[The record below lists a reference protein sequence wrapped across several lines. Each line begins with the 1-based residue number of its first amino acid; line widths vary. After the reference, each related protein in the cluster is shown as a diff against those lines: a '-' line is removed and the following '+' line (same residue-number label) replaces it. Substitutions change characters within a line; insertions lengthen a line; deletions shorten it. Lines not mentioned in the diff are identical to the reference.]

1 MRAAV
6 HHPPDETLAVFAA
19 GTLSEG
25 ETLVV
30 ATHVETCAT
39 CQAWVRTLEDIGGI
53 LLEDYPPLALA
64 PDALRETVAQLPDA
78 PADPGTISA
87 SPVAVSDMVD
97 LSADLSAD
105 LPAVLLRY
113 QLGPW
118 EVMGPGMEYRRIMT
132 SDDGKGPV
140 ILARL
145 SPGAALEPHGHEDKE
160 WICILAGAFQ
170 DEHGHYGVGDFVAA
184 DQDTIHTPIADQQAG
199 CLCVVTGH

>member
-30 ATHVETCAT
+30 ATHIEICAT
-39 CQAWVRTLEDIGGI
+39 CLAWVRTLEDIGGI
-53 LLEDYPPLALA
+53 LLEDHPPLALA
-64 PDALRETVAQLPDA
+64 PDALRETIAQLTDA
-78 PADPGTISA
+78 PADPDTISA
-87 SPVAVSDMVD
+87 PQIAACE
-97 LSADLSAD
+97 LAD

-118 EVMGPGMEYRRIMT
+118 EVMGPGMEARQIMT
-132 SDDGKGPV
+132 SDEGKAPV

-145 SPGAALEPHGHEDKE
+145 SPGAALEPHGHEDRE
-160 WICILAGAFQ
+160 WICVLAGAFQ

-184 DQDTIHTPIADQQAG
+184 DQDTIHTPIADHQAG
-199 CLCVVTGH
+199 CLCIVAGH